1 MSFDD
6 CSKSVK
12 RAGRQ
17 AAAPFG
23 EGATS
28 RVAGPG
34 DLIDAKSRVLA
45 MVSHELRTPL
55 NGILGMTSLLA
66 ATTLTDEQR
75 NYLDAVGQSGHALL
89 ALIEDL
95 LDFSSMEAGRFHL
108 RPEPGDVRDVVGSV
122 VELSSARADEKGLD
136 VAAYV
141 SPDVPASIVADHA
154 RLRQVLFNLVGN
166 ALKFTERGG
175 VLVTVVRTDAAVE
188 FSVRDTGP
196 GIAEADRTRIFEEFE
211 QAGDGS
217 RKSGAGLGLAIS
229 ARLVAA
235 MGGTISL
242 ASAPGEGSV
251 FSFTVP
257 CASHEPVQAPA
268 PRDLATSRILLIAPP
283 GPTQTALE
291 RFVRDRGGAVRSAA
305 DAAAIEA
312 ALAGLEGGAGALTD
326 VIVDNRLAAEADRV
340 LAALGGRA
348 PMSLHRTMMVT
359 PAERAALSE
368 ERARDYQAWLIRPLR
383 PASLLKVLR
392 RETGRTGNW
401 LEERAPPQRL
411 ARQAALRPAKGP
423 SRPLSFLLAE
433 DNAVNALLVLAA
445 LERAGHRVTHVLD
458 GRALVATCHAGDAG
472 RPFDLV
478 LSDLSMPGMD
488 GIAAVKAIRAGE
500 ERKGL
505 AAVPIVVLSADGGAE
520 ARAAALAVGADASLE
535 KPVAPDQLVV
545 FVESIG
551 AARVDCAA

>member
-1 MSFDD
+1 MFDD
-6 CSKSVK
+6 CSNLVK

-17 AAAPFG
+17 VAAPFG

-28 RVAGPG
+28 PAAGPG
-34 DLIDAKSRVLA
+34 DLIDAKSRFLA

-66 ATTLTDEQR
+66 TTTLTDEQR

-141 SPDVPASIVADHA
+141 APDVPAAIVADHA

-175 VLVTVVRTDAAVE
+175 VLVTAVRTDAAVE

-196 GIAEADRTRIFEEFE
+196 GIAEADRARIFEEFE

-235 MGGTISL
+235 MGGRISL

-251 FSFTVP
+251 FSFSVP
-257 CASHEPVQAPA
+257 CASHEAVHAPI
-268 PRDLATSRILLIAPP
+268 PRDLTASRILLVAPA

-291 RFVRDRGGAVRSAA
+291 RLVRDHGGAVRSAA

-312 ALAGLEGGAGALTD
+312 ALAGFEGGAGALTD
-326 VIVDNRLAAEADRV
+326 VIVDNRLAAEADRM

-348 PMSLHRTMMVT
+348 PTSLHRTMMVT

-411 ARQAALRPAKGP
+411 ARPSAPQPAP
-423 SRPLSFLLAE
+423 SRPLSILFAE
-433 DNAVNALLVLAA
+433 DNAVNALLVRAA

-458 GRALVATCHAGDAG
+458 GRALVSTCHADGAG
-472 RPFDLV
+472 PFDLV
-478 LSDLSMPGMD
+478 LSDLSMPDMD

-500 ERKGL
+500 ERQGM

-520 ARAAALAVGADASLE
+520 TRAAALAAGADAYLE
-535 KPVAPDQLVV
+535 KPVDPDQLVDSV
-545 FVESIG
+545 QS
-551 AARVDCAA
+551 AAVRRDN